1 MPLDPCSLPPESIY
15 GTTASG
21 NLPSNKRNKDG
32 VDPQKAGYCWKLC
45 PYSTDNT
52 TSSGY
57 VKTDH
62 YQTRGRM
69 KFHSQGRKPGWMCWD
84 DNCYY
89 YTTELPGRRYF
100 EV

>member
-1 MPLDPCSLPPESIY
+1 MSFNRCDISYEDAF

-21 NLPSNKRNKDG
+21 NLPVNKRNKDG
-32 VDPQKAGYCWKLC
+32 VDITKAGHCYKLC
-45 PYSTDNT
+45 PYAEENSRSDNPNKVPH
-52 TSSGY
+52 S
-57 VKTDH
+57 
-62 YQTRGRM
+62 QTVGRM
-69 KFHSQGRKPGWMCWD
+69 QMYSKGRVYGWICWD